1 MDSVFGSF
9 SATTF
14 DSCNNSLLR
23 LRRNVGGKDEDSFGS
38 IEPWNMYPSNLIS
51 ESIDS

>member
-14 DSCNNSLLR
+14 GSGDNL
-23 LRRNVGGKDEDSFGS
+23 NVVGKDEDSLGS
-38 IEPWNMYPSNLIS
+38 IEPWNTYPSNLIS